1 MFDTEEQLIQRLLE
15 YFNNKLVFTEVECG
29 YGRAD
34 IVIIK
39 NKKAFNDFCKS
50 RNGAFLQSNEE
61 IKIFTYLRRKRKGAT
76 FSEIL
81 NNHYISEATLKY
93 KILKNLLNINA
104 IFKEG
109 DIYYRNKDFTLFNSD
124 VTAIEGKLSNWQ
136 TALEQ
141 AIRYQRFASKSY
153 VALDQKFIHRVSIDE
168 FKRYNIGLISVGSKV
183 EEVISPKVT
192 RPSDPTMRYRVA
204 EYLLQNKI

>member
-1 MFDTEEQLIQRLLE
+1 MFDTEEQLIQRLLDQ
-15 YFNNKLVFTEVECG
+15 FKNKLAFTEVECG

-34 IVIIK
+34 LVIIK

-50 RNGAFLQSNEE
+50 RNGLFLQSNDE

-93 KILKNLLNINA
+93 KILRNLINANA
-104 IFKEG
+104 IFSDG
-109 DIYYRNKDFTLFNSD
+109 HNYYRNKDFTLFNSD
-124 VTAIEGKLSNWQ
+124 ATAIEGKLSNWQ

-141 AIRYQRFASKSY
+141 AIRYQKFARKSY
-153 VALDQKFIHRVSIDE
+153 VALDQEFIHRVTIEE
-168 FKRYNIGLISVGSKV
+168 FKHYNIGLISVGSKV
-183 EEVISPKVT
+183 KEVLSPKET
-192 RPSDPTMRYRVA
+192 PPSDPTMRYRVA